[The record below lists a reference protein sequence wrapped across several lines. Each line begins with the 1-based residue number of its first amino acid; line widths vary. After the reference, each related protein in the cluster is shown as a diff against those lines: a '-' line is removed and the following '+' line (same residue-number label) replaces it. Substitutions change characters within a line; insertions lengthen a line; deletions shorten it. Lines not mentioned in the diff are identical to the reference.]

1 MRQCQTSR
9 CQSRMILWFDL
20 PTLLCRF
27 SSVNYTDIS
36 ITLLATST
44 LRNGAGMA
52 LGPVLGGLIWT
63 QTGDYTGVL
72 VLSFGYK
79 PGRGAVHP
87 RPAQHLLLPAPSL
100 GGAAPA

>member
-1 MRQCQTSR
+1 MV
-9 CQSRMILWFDL
+9 LWCDL

-63 QTGDYTGVL
+63 QTGDYTGVR
-72 VLSFGYK
+72 VLSFGASLAGVLSILVM
-79 PGRGAVHP
+79 PSTSCC
-87 RPAQHLLLPAPSL
+87 LLPRWEEQLPPEARSGEL
-100 GGAAPA
+100 RY